1 MNAQQVHNKLKNDE
15 AYQWSRDN
23 NSALNMAIVLE
34 AHGFP
39 TTIKHISAMLKVV
52 A

>member
-1 MNAQQVHNKLKNDE
+1 MTAQQVHNQLKTDE
-15 AYQWSRDN
+15 AYKWSREN
-23 NSALNMAIVLE
+23 YNAVNMAIVLE

-39 TTIKHISAMLKVV
+39 TTIKHINAMLKVE